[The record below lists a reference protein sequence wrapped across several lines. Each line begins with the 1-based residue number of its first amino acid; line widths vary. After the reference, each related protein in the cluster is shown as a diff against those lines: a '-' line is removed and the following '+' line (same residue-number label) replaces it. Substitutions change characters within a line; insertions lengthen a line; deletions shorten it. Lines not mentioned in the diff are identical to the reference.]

1 MLDVT
6 ENIFLSN
13 LEEAPQSPQ
22 GPRRRKPIIE
32 DGRIWNDRDHLVWLL
47 EVTWPDVGGRLPRIK
62 TPADVLEVLQA
73 WQGRSNNYIVETLL
87 RKESSPA
94 TATILNRQRHQLG
107 SLHIKSLEAWESRE
121 KCRESLEVAER
132 AFSPQLTEREK
143 SIVEEQRTKR
153 AAKLVQADKLY
164 AASKDREDKL
174 DKLLKEGEAH
184 FARVQFIEFCQSR
197 RYRLTA
203 VNTANALA
211 GLPFIGWRQSSLR
224 CAQQQAQGANGGAMQ
239 VFDTIRRIVASRT
252 RKAEVTAWQQ
262 VVWRNRTQKELLLF
276 SGRDRDG
283 AQVQSARARPS
294 VCDREGV
301 LGAQEPHLEHR
312 HSVRGR
318 RSVVN
323 RSPLPS
329 CVDVGIRRN

>member
-252 RKAEVTAWQQ
+252 RKSLLVDHAGQWLKSQRGSKSFGVT
-262 VVWRNRTQKELLLF
+262 ELKKNFYYFRAAIEMVLK
-276 SGRDRDG
+276 SNPRGRD
-283 AQVQSARARPS
+283 
-294 VCDREGV
+294 
-301 LGAQEPHLEHR
+301 
-312 HSVRGR
+312 
-318 RSVVN
+318 
-323 RSPLPS
+323 LPYAIAKEYWERKNHIS
-329 CVDVGIRRN
+329 NIDILFAEDEAL